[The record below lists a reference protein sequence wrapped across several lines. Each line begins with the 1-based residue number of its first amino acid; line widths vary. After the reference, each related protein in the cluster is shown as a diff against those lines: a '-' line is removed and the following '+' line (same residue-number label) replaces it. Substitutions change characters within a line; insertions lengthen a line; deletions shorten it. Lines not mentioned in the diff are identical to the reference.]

1 MPARIKA
8 ISQQVASIQNI
19 KIIKQISPRN
29 IKVHERIDH
38 DKLNDAIFMR
48 IRLVIIAQLS
58 VEVVGGNVE
67 IWWGAGALISVA

>member
-1 MPARIKA
+1 VYK
-8 ISQQVASIQNI
+8 
-19 KIIKQISPRN
+19 
-29 IKVHERIDH
+29 RIDH
-38 DKLNDAIFMR
+38 DELNDAIFMR